1 VTFTQEEKNA
11 GMNQETELL
20 LYHPKH
26 FFMNMIPGRLKKFFS
41 FSDRIGVLILF
52 SILLA
57 GCNSN
62 NEMQVK
68 EDGAGLTKPEV
79 SGQSV
84 LMALEI
90 KFKPKVTGEM
100 RDRTIR
106 AITTL
111 FSDSVKAAAD
121 ILHQDIPLT
130 FYSISKSGDS
140 STVDLVAKTPSH
152 QNPGAPNPP
161 SLSQSLSTYIQ
172 DTTKCNCTKGC
183 GVCFML
189 VTFGTTPTAT
199 ADNSPYKFISE
210 IRDMKPE
217 RNF

>member
-1 VTFTQEEKNA
+1 VTFTREEKNS

-41 FSDRIGVLILF
+41 LSDWIGVLMLF
-52 SILLA
+52 SILLT
-57 GCNSN
+57 GCSNN
-62 NEMQVK
+62 NEMQAKGNGPDKV
-68 EDGAGLTKPEV
+68 ETEMP
-79 SGQSV
+79 GQSV

-130 FYSISKSGDS
+130 FYSILKSGDS

-152 QNPGAPNPP
+152 HNPAAPPPPP
-161 SLSQSLSTYIQ
+161 SYQTLSSYIQ

-183 GVCFML
+183 GVCLML
-189 VTFGTTPTAT
+189 VTFANTPTAS
-199 ADNSPYKFISE
+199 ADNSPYKYISE
-210 IRDMKPE
+210 IRDMKPD